1 MLRDRSAG
9 GRAASLRRAAGSGH
23 GCSASS
29 APPCGAAR
37 GWGEMLSQES
47 VTASCSSV
55 IIKQLTS
62 GKLVKCCL
70 PPFFPSS

>member
-1 MLRDRSAG
+1 
-9 GRAASLRRAAGSGH
+9 
-23 GCSASS
+23 
-29 APPCGAAR
+29 
-37 GWGEMLSQES
+37 MLSQES